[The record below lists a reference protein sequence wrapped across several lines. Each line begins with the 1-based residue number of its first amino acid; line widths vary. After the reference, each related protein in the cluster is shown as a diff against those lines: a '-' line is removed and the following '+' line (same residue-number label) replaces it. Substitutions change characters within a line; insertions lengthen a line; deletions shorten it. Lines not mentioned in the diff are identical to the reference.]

1 MTNDIHRRLDEH
13 NAGTQA
19 YSHRYAP
26 WKLIT
31 HVVFSER
38 SVAYE
43 FEKYL
48 KTPSGKAFLIK
59 QLVLAESSSVLFSM
73 TAGDAYGSLSL

>member
-1 MTNDIHRRLDEH
+1 MTTDIHRRLEEH
-13 NAGTQA
+13 NAGTQT

-38 SVAYE
+38 TVACE
-43 FEKYL
+43 FEQYL
-48 KTPSGKAFLIK
+48 KTPSGKAFLLK
-59 QLVLAESSSVLFSM
+59 HLV
-73 TAGDAYGSLSL
+73 